1 MGRYIDKTESYELLE
16 LLRRIDDGDV
26 PTQEELEGLNDI
38 WGVNFSG
45 CDLTELPES
54 IGMLSQLTTLF
65 VYFNELTSLPESIGK
80 LSLLTHLDVSYNELE
95 YLPESVG
102 KLSLLTDLDA
112 SNNILKDLPGG
123 IADLSRLTTLDVSE
137 NELDALPEGMDQL
150 SALST
155 LNISNNRFISL
166 PDGIGKLP
174 SLTTLSMY
182 YNELTDLP
190 ESIGALTGLESLDI
204 SHNPLECLPGSVCEL
219 TGLTELDI
227 SYNRLK
233 GLPENMFE
241 LPRLRKLNVSH
252 NELTGLPDGIEN
264 LFRLKELDISYNKLT
279 SLPNGIFGL
288 SQLTVLNAGGNR
300 LASLPGSIGRLAQLK
315 GLSIFRNRLVDLP
328 DSIGEL
334 SQLTDLNLSDNP
346 LKTLPDSIG
355 RLSGLEDLSIWAI
368 GLREIP
374 EFIRNLAKLRKLDVG
389 YNPLKTLPEWV
400 GTMPELETLD
410 LSHLQLTQL
419 PRSLLNLN
427 MPFWADGRTWY
438 RKNNG
443 EGINLMDTTLSL
455 QPVSLFDQSRDQSP
469 DFRESRKLIEDY
481 FDTPKVPIREAKV
494 IFLGDGKVGKTYT
507 IQRLLHDC
515 RQGAYPTKETHG
527 ILIEDLYT
535 EKDGESYKIR
545 IWDFGGQ
552 DIMHEMHRCFL
563 TDRTCYVV
571 MVDTRTDKQT
581 GRARYWLRTVQ
592 SIAPGAPV
600 LLLVNEISGGK
611 NRDLDYTGLMQEFPN
626 LAGVE
631 FCSAMDADDGEF
643 RRKVAQA
650 IFRQALDLD
659 SCKMELPK
667 SWEMVRQNL
676 LSLHDG
682 ADPERDEVYYIDRKT
697 FHDLCDQYDVPADD
711 GLRAW
716 LLTWFNDLGVCFSYH
731 RGEDGQEQ
739 SEDYKILD
747 PMWLTSAVYKIIWE
761 KEQTDDGLISLGEIY
776 RILEK
781 PGSDAMKKDGIPCLE
796 NVSYNQKECGYVLDI
811 MRMFRISYPADERTE
826 FMPTLCKPDSKLD
839 PVPRSWVQHAAYRF
853 RYTFLPEN
861 VLHRLMIYC
870 FANLR
875 PGRRWRKGF
884 WLECEAQGLSA
895 VIRDS
900 EANELWVEVY
910 AQKQEFEAW
919 IWLQPLCR
927 QIAEINN
934 TLSLKAEVSVL
945 AANDHEEK
953 WFLLDSVWYW
963 RKQGAQSL
971 QGDRSLF
978 PIQPLMNLIYGKY
991 YPGVEKSLMTEREGR
1006 QPPLPME
1013 MLPENVT
1020 ARLTDLTGLDLS
1032 RPFEDQPIERLI
1044 AGVERNNSL
1053 REKELELLQR
1063 GAAAIRENTLALQE
1077 NSLTIRQSNEL
1088 LEAVRDGRVTL
1099 PQEVITALAEAF
1111 RQNDS
1116 AALQDAGEKMKRH
1129 PVKDG
1134 IRVLRELLGD
1144 AANFATVVPV
1154 VVQMGKTWGPVLAE
1168 LVRPVLPI

>member
-1 MGRYIDKTESYELLE
+1 
-16 LLRRIDDGDV
+16 
-26 PTQEELEGLNDI
+26 
-38 WGVNFSG
+38 
-45 CDLTELPES
+45 
-54 IGMLSQLTTLF
+54 
-65 VYFNELTSLPESIGK
+65 
-80 LSLLTHLDVSYNELE
+80 
-95 YLPESVG
+95 
-102 KLSLLTDLDA
+102 
-112 SNNILKDLPGG
+112 
-123 IADLSRLTTLDVSE
+123 
-137 NELDALPEGMDQL
+137 
-150 SALST
+150 
-155 LNISNNRFISL
+155 
-166 PDGIGKLP
+166 
-174 SLTTLSMY
+174 
-182 YNELTDLP
+182 
-190 ESIGALTGLESLDI
+190 
-204 SHNPLECLPGSVCEL
+204 
-219 TGLTELDI
+219 
-227 SYNRLK
+227 
-233 GLPENMFE
+233 
-241 LPRLRKLNVSH
+241 
-252 NELTGLPDGIEN
+252 
-264 LFRLKELDISYNKLT
+264 
-279 SLPNGIFGL
+279 
-288 SQLTVLNAGGNR
+288 
-300 LASLPGSIGRLAQLK
+300 
-315 GLSIFRNRLVDLP
+315 
-328 DSIGEL
+328 
-334 SQLTDLNLSDNP
+334 
-346 LKTLPDSIG
+346 
-355 RLSGLEDLSIWAI
+355 
-368 GLREIP
+368 
-374 EFIRNLAKLRKLDVG
+374 
-389 YNPLKTLPEWV
+389 
-400 GTMPELETLD
+400 
-410 LSHLQLTQL
+410 
-419 PRSLLNLN
+419 
-427 MPFWADGRTWY
+427 
-438 RKNNG
+438 
-443 EGINLMDTTLSL
+443 
-455 QPVSLFDQSRDQSP
+455 
-469 DFRESRKLIEDY
+469 
-481 FDTPKVPIREAKV
+481 
-494 IFLGDGKVGKTYT
+494 
-507 IQRLLHDC
+507 
-515 RQGAYPTKETHG
+515 
-527 ILIEDLYT
+527 
-535 EKDGESYKIR
+535 
-545 IWDFGGQ
+545 
-552 DIMHEMHRCFL
+552 MHEMHRCFL

-643 RRKVAQA
+643 RRKVAQT

-659 SCKMELPK
+659 SCKMELPR

-682 ADPERDEVYYIDRKT
+682 ADPGRDEVYYINRKT

-761 KEQTDDGLISLGEIY
+761 KERTDDGLIPLSEIY

-811 MRMFRISYPADERTE
+811 MRMFRISYPADEHTE

-953 WFLLDSVWYW
+953 WFSLDSVWYW
-963 RKQGAQSL
+963 RRQGAQSL

-991 YPGVEKSLMTEREGR
+991 YPGVEKSLMTEREGH

-1053 REKELELLQR
+1053 REKELEILQR
-1063 GAAAIRENTLALQE
+1063 SAVAIRENTLALQE
-1077 NSLTIRQSNEL
+1077 NSLTIQQSNEL

-1129 PVKDG
+1129 PIKDG
-1134 IRVLRELLGD
+1134 MRVLRELLGD
-1144 AANFATVVPV
+1144 AANLATVAPV
-1154 VVQMGKTWGPVLAE
+1154 VVQLGKTWGPVLAE

>member
-1 MGRYIDKTESYELLE
+1 MGRYIDKEESYGLLE
-16 LLRRIDDGDV
+16 LLRRIDDGDA
-26 PTQEELEGLNDI
+26 PTQEELEDLNDI

-45 CDLTELPES
+45 RDLTELPES

-515 RQGAYPTKETHG
+515 RQGDYPTKETHG

-545 IWDFGGQ
+545 VWDFGGQ

-643 RRKVAQA
+643 RRKVAQT

-659 SCKMELPK
+659 SCKMELPR

-682 ADPERDEVYYIDRKT
+682 ADPGRDEVYYINRKT

-761 KEQTDDGLISLGEIY
+761 KERTDDGLISLSEIY

-811 MRMFRISYPADERTE
+811 MRMFRISYPADEHTE

-953 WFLLDSVWYW
+953 WFSLDSVWYW
-963 RKQGAQSL
+963 RRQGAQSL

-991 YPGVEKSLMTEREGR
+991 YPGVEKSLMTEREGH

-1044 AGVERNNSL
+1044 AGVERSNSL
-1053 REKELELLQR
+1053 REKELEILQR
-1063 GAAAIRENTLALQE
+1063 SAVAIRENTLALQE
-1077 NSLTIRQSNEL
+1077 NSLTIQQSNEL

-1129 PVKDG
+1129 PIKDG
-1134 IRVLRELLGD
+1134 MRVLRELLGD
-1144 AANFATVVPV
+1144 AANLATVAPV
-1154 VVQMGKTWGPVLAE
+1154 VVQLGKTWGPVLAE